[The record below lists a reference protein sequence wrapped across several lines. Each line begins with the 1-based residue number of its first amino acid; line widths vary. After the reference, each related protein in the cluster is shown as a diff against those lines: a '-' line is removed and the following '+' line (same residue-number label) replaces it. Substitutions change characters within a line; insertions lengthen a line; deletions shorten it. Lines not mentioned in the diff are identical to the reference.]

1 MNPIST
7 KIKIALLQLRDESD
21 PMGIH
26 ETECFVRHCRVQ
38 PEQIFPFNAIV
49 NSPDKTILENCDI
62 LMLGGSGDFSVVG
75 NDIPWFD
82 PLADFMCEA
91 INKNVPIFGSCMG
104 IQVIAKALGGEVVF
118 DNERREV
125 GTYSITLNEDGQQDP
140 LFSKFPKTFLAQM
153 GHKCRVSILPEDAV
167 SLASSDLCLV
177 HAFKLKSKMVHA
189 TQFHP

>member
-26 ETECFVRHCRVQ
+26 ETDCFVRYCKVQ

-62 LMLGGSGDFSVVG
+62 LMLGGSGDFSVIG

-91 INKNVPIFGSCMG
+91 INKNVPIFGSFMG
-104 IQVIAKALGGEVVF
+104 IQVIAKALGG
-118 DNERREV
+118 
-125 GTYSITLNEDGQQDP
+125 
-140 LFSKFPKTFLAQM
+140 
-153 GHKCRVSILPEDAV
+153 
-167 SLASSDLCLV
+167 
-177 HAFKLKSKMVHA
+177 
-189 TQFHP
+189 